1 MKGFELSV
9 DTDFTK
15 DDADRKMDKMQR
27 FKCVK
32 MTKPEEPEKPHIDCI
47 GGMYPSADGTRCV
60 CAKGMVL
67 DDNTG

>member
-1 MKGFELSV
+1 
-9 DTDFTK
+9 
-15 DDADRKMDKMQR
+15 
-27 FKCVK
+27 

-47 GGMYPSADGTRCV
+47 GGMYPSADGTHCV